1 MERTRPSLE
10 KHGLNVASISYD
22 PTETLA
28 RFSNAYNIGY
38 PMLSDRDSVVIKKF
52 GILNTNVPEGHMF
65 FGIPF
70 PTDYLVTPQRLIG
83 AKYATEDYQTRVAS
97 SEILLDQFGEAPG
110 SSATVRAADVEVTI
124 ALSADHAAA
133 GQQLGVSANFNIA
146 PGWHIYGQ
154 PIASN
159 YTATAITLE
168 GDAAGAQSMQFPKP
182 EMVKFE
188 ALGETLP
195 VYKGSFKATGM
206 LMIKPGTK
214 PGDYTLA
221 GTVKFQE
228 CNDSICKM
236 PQSASFTLA

>member
-1 MERTRPSLE
+1 MQVTIAEVTRATVVGAILLFLFTHVAFASTPS
-10 KHGLNVASISYD
+10 D
-22 PTETLA
+22 
-28 RFSNAYNIGY
+28 
-38 PMLSDRDSVVIKKF
+38 
-52 GILNTNVPEGHMF
+52 
-65 FGIPF
+65 
-70 PTDYLVTPQRLIG
+70 
-83 AKYATEDYQTRVAS
+83 
-97 SEILLDQFGEAPG
+97 ILLDSSGPPPS

-133 GQQLGVSANFNIA
+133 GQQLGVSANFSIA

-159 YTATAITLE
+159 YTATTITME
-168 GDAAGAQSMQFPKP
+168 GDGAGSQSMQFPKP
-182 EMVKFE
+182 EMVTFE

-195 VYKGSFKATGM
+195 VYKGSFKATGK
-206 LMIKPGTK
+206 LMIKPGIK

-236 PQSASFTLA
+236 PQSAPFTLAFKVDPMTGPAPK

>member
-1 MERTRPSLE
+1 MKPTITKVARNAIVGAFASL
-10 KHGLNVASISYD
+10 LFARIAFSAAS
-22 PTETLA
+22 
-28 RFSNAYNIGY
+28 
-38 PMLSDRDSVVIKKF
+38 
-52 GILNTNVPEGHMF
+52 
-65 FGIPF
+65 
-70 PTDYLVTPQRLIG
+70 TD
-83 AKYATEDYQTRVAS
+83 
-97 SEILLDQFGEAPG
+97 ILLGQSSAPPS

-159 YTATAITLE
+159 YTATTITME
-168 GDAAGAQSMQFPKP
+168 GDAAGAQSMVFPKP

-195 VYKGSFKATGM
+195 VYKGSFKATGK

-236 PQSASFTLA
+236 PQSASFILAFKVDPMTGPAPK